1 MCSPSLPHPSRPIV
15 QLEDAETLLLN
26 LIPSFDQL
34 KDTNHKLVM
43 KRNLSLTF
51 AKRRRIDATREEENL
66 QAPWAGP

>member
-1 MCSPSLPHPSRPIV
+1 MQFQDV
-15 QLEDAETLLLN
+15 ETPLLN

-43 KRNLSLTF
+43 KTNLSLIF
-51 AKRRRIDATREEENL
+51 AKRRIDATREEENL